1 MITILGVLVA
11 GLGLGAPESPAE
23 PASPTESGAQTEDID
38 DAARAA
44 YEARDYDTAIELFE
58 RALEDTG
65 DPNYLFNIGRV
76 HEEAGR
82 LEPAVAFYERFLD
95 QPGVALE
102 ARAATLERVKV
113 LRGVLEERARAKQT
127 DEPPEEED
135 TTPPKDADLEP
146 TSTTNVDDI
155 HDERRRKRL
164 MIAGGVLTGLGGGA
178 LVAGA
183 VLAGLAQ
190 RQANL
195 LDSEA
200 VALEDRR
207 RRIDAADTYAIAAD
221 GLFIAGGVVAATGL
235 ALVITAAVGKRRAT
249 RSSAHAWQLH
259 PHASRRLI
267 GLGVQGRF

>member
-44 YEARDYDTAIELFE
+44 YEARDYDTAIDLFE

-135 TTPPKDADLEP
+135 TTPPKDADLEQGGTRVKISFGFAGKIYFNTERGSIDESRVRMELDAGSKP
-146 TSTTNVDDI
+146 GPITLVTT
-155 HDERRRKRL
+155 
-164 MIAGGVLTGLGGGA
+164 
-178 LVAGA
+178 
-183 VLAGLAQ
+183 
-190 RQANL
+190 
-195 LDSEA
+195 
-200 VALEDRR
+200 
-207 RRIDAADTYAIAAD
+207 Y
-221 GLFIAGGVVAATGL
+221 
-235 ALVITAAVGKRRAT
+235 VIKPL
-249 RSSAHAWQLH
+249 S
-259 PHASRRLI
+259 
-267 GLGVQGRF
+267 